1 MSKDEHGF
9 MDWLVEDICNTIEIK
24 GAIEASHDEN
34 GKLDKMVA
42 KLQANGVESTP
53 YNDKIW

>member
-1 MSKDEHGF
+1 MNLNSIGF
-9 MDWLVEDICNTIEIK
+9 NLLFESLYI
-24 GAIEASHDEN
+24 

-42 KLQANGVESTP
+42 KLQVNGVESTP